1 MAEAGTDADLVAV
14 DFYSRYQRPTAPS
27 CERFAAAPG
36 APACKTNRLRW
47 CHTDL
52 GANVVSY
59 QRFLAEGRRFGG
71 LGVSAG
77 GSWELGAAKAPAC
90 QGVVLGKGGH
100 QVAALLLSQAKHGL
114 THAPLDWPAWLQGVS
129 GGLGA
134 EHFDGIMMQLLM
146 AASWRV
152 KHLEGYCPFNHAP
165 SFQVRRGG
173 LPAEMSQ
180 EDVLMCVCY
189 VAPSPGLPWPASSQP
204 PLLHCSALRPRPCLP
219 PRAVLRLDWRCVG

>member
-1 MAEAGTDADLVAV
+1 VAEAGTDADLVAV

-100 QVAALLLSQAKHGL
+100 QVAALLLSQGKAR
-114 THAPLDWPAWLQGVS
+114 ADA
-129 GGLGA
+129 
-134 EHFDGIMMQLLM
+134 
-146 AASWRV
+146 
-152 KHLEGYCPFNHAP
+152 C
-165 SFQVRRGG
+165 
-173 LPAEMSQ
+173 
-180 EDVLMCVCY
+180 
-189 VAPSPGLPWPASSQP
+189 SS
-204 PLLHCSALRPRPCLP
+204 
-219 PRAVLRLDWRCVG
+219 